1 MDEYEVD
8 VPINEI
14 IRWIRED
21 AARNTPRLLVRASK
35 EYTLESD
42 VDREAFGI
50 GEDEDVDAVSVH
62 GILEVQSRTGRKDWA
77 LQLKV
82 DEIMGIISTG
92 GENVYE
98 DVDDMTLAAFEEQF
112 LSTGLGEV
120 EATVVAETPE
130 AKTRFDRWL
139 ARRMKARRP

>member
-1 MDEYEVD
+1 MDEYQVE
-8 VPINEI
+8 VPIDEV

-35 EYTLESD
+35 TYTLEND

-50 GEDEDVDAVSVH
+50 GEDDDVDVVSAH
-62 GILEVQSRTGRKDWA
+62 AILEVQSRTGQKDWA

-82 DEIMGIISTG
+82 EDVTGVLSTG
-92 GENVYE
+92 AENVYE
-98 DVDDMTLAAFEEQF
+98 DVDDMTLAAFDEQF
-112 LSTGLGEV
+112 LATGLGEV
-120 EATVVAETPE
+120 ETIVVAETPE

-139 ARRMKARRP
+139 ARRMKARKP

>member
-8 VPINEI
+8 APINEI

-35 EYTLESD
+35 GYTLESD

-82 DEIMGIISTG
+82 DEVMGIISTG

-112 LSTGLGEV
+112 LATGLGEV
-120 EATVVAETPE
+120 EATVAAETPE

>member
-1 MDEYEVD
+1 MDEYQVE
-8 VPINEI
+8 VPIDEV

-35 EYTLESD
+35 TYTLEND

-50 GEDEDVDAVSVH
+50 GEDDDVDVVSAH
-62 GILEVQSRTGRKDWA
+62 AILEVQSRTGQKDWA

-82 DEIMGIISTG
+82 EDVTGVLSTG
-92 GENVYE
+92 AENVYE
-98 DVDDMTLAAFEEQF
+98 DVDDMTLAAFDEQF
-112 LSTGLGEV
+112 LATGLGEV
-120 EATVVAETPE
+120 ETIVVAETPE

-139 ARRMKARRP
+139 ARRMKARKT